1 MKSKKNIYDDYNSRL
16 LKYITEYTKTNKVPP
31 SVDLMVENVKG
42 KKSKS
47 TIYHRLQKMV
57 QEGLLVQKNVKGY
70 YYPTSLITEEI
81 LIPKT
86 LIDTIYKSLIEHP
99 DQQELANEL
108 HQYLKE

>member
-1 MKSKKNIYDDYNSRL
+1 MRSKNDIYDDYNLKL
-16 LKYITEYTKTNKVPP
+16 LEYITEYVKTNKIPP
-31 SVDLMVENVKG
+31 SVDLMIENVEG
-42 KKSKS
+42 KKSKA
-47 TIYHRLQKMV
+47 TVYRRLQELV

-86 LIDTIYKSLIEHP
+86 LINIIYKSLTEHS

>member
-1 MKSKKNIYDDYNSRL
+1 MRSKNDIYDDYNLKL
-16 LKYITEYTKTNKVPP
+16 LEYITEYVKTNKIPP
-31 SVDLMVENVKG
+31 SVDLMIENVEG

-47 TIYHRLQKMV
+47 TVYHRLQGLV

-81 LIPKT
+81 LIPKI
-86 LIDTIYKSLIEHP
+86 LVNTIYKYLLKHSN
-99 DQQELANEL
+99 QQELADEL

>member
-1 MKSKKNIYDDYNSRL
+1 MKSKKNIYDDYDSRL
-16 LKYITEYTKTNKVPP
+16 LKYITEYAKTNGVPP
-31 SVDLMVENVKG
+31 SVDLMIENVEG
-42 KKSKS
+42 KTSKS
-47 TIYHRLQKMV
+47 TVYHRLQGLV

-86 LIDTIYKSLIEHP
+86 LVNIIYKSLTKHS